1 MKLSDHN
8 YDKLMKRESTH
19 FRKRLSK
26 IYRLPYSTI
35 LKKPGNPDLLDTESL
50 GEAVIQQWLLEFKQ
64 KANADAEY
72 QSVGGY
78 LSFKQTRQGLRLTG
92 PCVGHQQHTNKG
104 NDQTM
109 EVSVWDGDLRATCF
123 HNSCRSTLKIW
134 EKRIKEELCIQSPVV
149 VVKPENLVVSEHQS
163 KTNLLSTWQ
172 HHQPWII
179 VVCMLL
185 VTASVIISLMLL
197 KHDVPIAPVTLA
209 PKTSTL
215 PQPTNKIGIKALP
228 DNVRTEKPVREL
240 VVKPAPAPE
249 QISVPNKVET
259 SAVTILDSV
268 GNQSVEKVSIG
279 TPSMHKTRKKAEI
292 GTSNVHKTRK
302 KVKTH
307 SSQPADDW
315 KVIEHQ

>member
-1 MKLSDHN
+1 
-8 YDKLMKRESTH
+8 
-19 FRKRLSK
+19 
-26 IYRLPYSTI
+26 
-35 LKKPGNPDLLDTESL
+35 
-50 GEAVIQQWLLEFKQ
+50 
-64 KANADAEY
+64 
-72 QSVGGY
+72 
-78 LSFKQTRQGLRLTG
+78 
-92 PCVGHQQHTNKG
+92 
-104 NDQTM
+104 
-109 EVSVWDGDLRATCF
+109 
-123 HNSCRSTLKIW
+123 
-134 EKRIKEELCIQSPVV
+134 
-149 VVKPENLVVSEHQS
+149 VVKPENLVISEHQS

-185 VTASVIISLMLL
+185 VTASVIISLVLL

-215 PQPTNKIGIKALP
+215 PQPTNKIGIKAVP